1 MSKQDRATKIEKE
14 KRIFIVQGWII
25 EGVQDHL
32 IVKNVVER
40 WGLDVRQAQRYVRE
54 AYEKWKKIEGVNI
67 DMKREM
73 KIAKLQQMIRTMKDE
88 YKGTPRGMA
97 VVNSI
102 KKEIS
107 KLEALYPARMVK
119 VQGDKENPIILEE
132 GFGPEKQKR
141 LDELIAKAL
150 SAKQL

>member
-88 YKGTPRGMA
+88 YKGTPQGIQAIMA
-97 VVNSI
+97 VE
-102 KKEIS
+102 KEII
-107 KLEALYPARMVK
+107 KLEGLEPSKTLTLELPEVAAVK
-119 VQGDKENPIILEE
+119 FNVVYGKGDN
-132 GFGPEKQKR
+132 
-141 LDELIAKAL
+141 
-150 SAKQL
+150 S